1 MATKHFTIY
10 KLLFTTPLHI
20 GDARDDYGVSQHT
33 ICSDTIYAAL
43 TSCLVKVGAAIPDD
57 GDLGC
62 TISSLF
68 PFYQANK
75 ESQAVLF
82 MPKPLGMVPPQLQDV
97 SKAKQ
102 VKKVAWLDL
111 QFFERAI
118 NGQSIFESESDIA
131 AIHGEYLTTAAIRE
145 NFIDSQV
152 NQRVTI
158 SRTGREDAKP
168 FFMDRVSFLDDS
180 GLFFL
185 CEGDTSKLD
194 VAMNILQEE
203 GIGTDRNVG
212 NGFFCC
218 EKNGIELELPDEAAA
233 QMSLSMYIPES
244 NEQYLAMADGPRVAY
259 ELQRR
264 GGWITTPPNNTLR
277 KNVIYAFTAGSVFAN
292 CEQSGCIKGAI
303 VDLRPETPQVEHPIW
318 RCGRALFIPI
328 K

>member
-1 MATKHFTIY
+1 M
-10 KLLFTTPLHI
+10 
-20 GDARDDYGVSQHT
+20 
-33 ICSDTIYAAL
+33 
-43 TSCLVKVGAAIPDD
+43 
-57 GDLGC
+57 
-62 TISSLF
+62 
-68 PFYQANK
+68 
-75 ESQAVLF
+75 
-82 MPKPLGMVPPQLQDV
+82 
-97 SKAKQ
+97 
-102 VKKVAWLDL
+102 
-111 QFFERAI
+111 
-118 NGQSIFESESDIA
+118 
-131 AIHGEYLTTAAIRE
+131 
-145 NFIDSQV
+145 
-152 NQRVTI
+152 
-158 SRTGREDAKP
+158 
-168 FFMDRVSFLDDS
+168 
-180 GLFFL
+180 
-185 CEGDTSKLD
+185 
-194 VAMNILQEE
+194 
-203 GIGTDRNVG
+203 G